1 MQVSGSVG
9 KGLAIMSMDQEYV
22 NRFHQQPLTYQ
33 QRLLQGLQAAG
44 VGSYEGV
51 IGELLLSLAWATA
64 LIPPDLMALGSCS
77 WVLLR
82 HFSRALES
90 ETRNSV

>member
-1 MQVSGSVG
+1 MREELIALVTFDLQVAGSVG

-51 IGELLLSLAWATA
+51 IGKRSQ
-64 LIPPDLMALGSCS
+64 
-77 WVLLR
+77 
-82 HFSRALES
+82 
-90 ETRNSV
+90 

>member
-1 MQVSGSVG
+1 MWWLSLGNYTLIFGMHNLQVAGSVG

-51 IGELLLSLAWATA
+51 IGEQ
-64 LIPPDLMALGSCS
+64 PF
-77 WVLLR
+77 
-82 HFSRALES
+82 H
-90 ETRNSV
+90 